1 MPNELVPR
9 GVTQRVLEAL
19 SDTPVVVVNGPR
31 QAGKTTLVRSRPYA
45 GRAEVVTLD
54 DVATRQAAG
63 YDPRAFLDRSIDTLV
78 VDEAQLEPALFRAIK
93 AEVDRDRRP
102 GRFLLT
108 GSSRLLSAPGMA
120 DALVGR
126 VETLELWPLAEREWS
141 RTRSPTFID
150 AAFDAP
156 NALLREGTCRRD
168 DVLERLLRGG
178 FPEAARRA
186 PSRRRAWFDSYV
198 KTTVQGVVAELAA
211 LERLADLPRL
221 LRLCGART
229 GTELNV
235 SAVSSDLGIPARTM
249 SGYLARLESAFLLR
263 LVPAWS
269 TNLSAKV
276 VRRPK
281 LFISDVGLAAHLQGT
296 TTSSLARSGPTT
308 IGPLLE
314 TLVATELIRQLSWAE
329 TPATVSHF
337 RDRSGIEVDL
347 VLEHPDGRIVGVEVK
362 ATSTPRAEDL
372 RGLRFL
378 AERLGERFA
387 YGCVLTLSPEATP
400 FGKHLATLP
409 ISALW
414 DPLGRRP

>member
-1 MPNELVPR
+1 MSVELVPR
-9 GVTQRVLEAL
+9 AVAGRILQAL
-19 SDTPVVVVNGPR
+19 SDTPVVVLNGPR
-31 QAGKTTLVRSRPYA
+31 QAGKTTLVQSLSYV
-45 GRAEVVTLD
+45 GRTQVVTLD
-54 DVATRQAAG
+54 DVAARQSAG
-63 YDPRAFLDRSIDTLV
+63 YDPRAFLDRPVETLV

-108 GSSRLLSAPGMA
+108 GSSRLLAAPGMA

-126 VETLELWPLAEREWS
+126 VEALELWPFAEREV
-141 RTRSPTFID
+141 TRAHSPTFID
-150 AAFDAP
+150 AIFGNP
-156 NALLREGTCRRD
+156 GSLLRDGTSSRD
-168 DVLERLLRGG
+168 DVLDQLLRGG
-178 FPEAARRA
+178 FPEAARRN
-186 PSRRRAWFDSYV
+186 PSRRRAWFDSYI

-211 LERLADLPRL
+211 IERLADVPRL
-221 LRLCGART
+221 LKLCAART

-235 SAVSSDLGIPARTM
+235 SAVASDLGIPARTM
-249 SGYLARLESAFLLR
+249 SGYLARLETAFLLR

-281 LFISDVGLAAHLQGT
+281 LFLSDVGLAAHLQGA
-296 TTSSLARSGPTT
+296 TTSSLTRAGPAG

-314 TLVATELIRQLSWAE
+314 TLVATELIRQLSWAD
-329 TPATVSHF
+329 TPATLGHF
-337 RDRSGIEVDL
+337 RDRSGVEVDL
-347 VLEHPDGRIVGVEVK
+347 VLEHPDGRVAGVEIK

-378 AERLGERFA
+378 ADRLGDRFA
-387 YGCVLTLSPEATP
+387 YGCVLTLAGEATP
-400 FGKHLATLP
+400 FGKQLATLP

-414 DPLGRRP
+414 DPIS